1 MHLFIFW
8 ITHGQSAM
16 SFQFGISPSGD
27 ESNLHMTPDACL
39 RKHPDAGKYWGQEEM
54 GTTEDEMVGWH
65 HQLSEHEFEQAPWDG
80 ERQGSLACCSPWG
93 CEGSDMTEQQDSHL
107 FLCSM
112 WKYMDKDLSKMK
124 ISKILKLNRPDL
136 PKHHG
141 HLDRPPHRAWSFIF
155 NSESGPKIRCSNSRM

>member
-54 GTTEDEMVGWH
+54 GTTEDKMVGWH
-65 HQLSEHEFEQAPWDG
+65 HQLMS
-80 ERQGSLACCSPWG
+80 
-93 CEGSDMTEQQDSHL
+93 
-107 FLCSM
+107 
-112 WKYMDKDLSKMK
+112 LSKFREMVKDREAWHAAVHGVAKGQTWLNNK
-124 ISKILKLNRPDL
+124 IHTCFCAPCGSTWIRTFPRWKSVRSSSSTDL
-136 PKHHG
+136 TCQSTMVTWIDHHTGHG
-141 HLDRPPHRAWSFIF
+141 HSSSIQNLA
-155 NSESGPKIRCSNSRM
+155 PK